1 MVRRLVVA
9 LMIVAVM
16 AAMGLVG
23 PTTAI
28 VPTSAYPHA
37 SASAQEPGQT
47 VSCAPWQIAWY
58 VSESLWWYGWSW
70 RWCYNPSIQGSWYV
84 DWASWAWGG
93 YAGPGYTPGY
103 QYSVSAG
110 PGPG

>member
-1 MVRRLVVA
+1 MMRRSVVA
-9 LMIVAVM
+9 FMVAAGM

-28 VPTSAYPHA
+28 DPTSAYPPA
-37 SASAQEPGQT
+37 SASAQEPGQPH
-47 VSCAPWQIAWY
+47 CAPWQIAWY
-58 VSESLWWYGWSW
+58 VSEGLWWYGWSW
-70 RWCYNPSIQGSWYV
+70 RWCYNPSLQDPWYV

-93 YAGPGYTPGY
+93 YAGPSFSPGY
-103 QYSVSAG
+103 QYSVPAG